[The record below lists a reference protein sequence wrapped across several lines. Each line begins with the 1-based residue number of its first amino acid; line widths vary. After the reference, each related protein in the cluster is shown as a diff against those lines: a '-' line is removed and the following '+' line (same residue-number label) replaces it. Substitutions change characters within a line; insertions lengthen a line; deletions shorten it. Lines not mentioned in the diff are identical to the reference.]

1 MKIYGFCQILP
12 NPNSLKLISAVSLA
26 TRLISSSKSSYF
38 PHFSKS
44 GTMRFLCLSFPPPPF
59 PRAVGPSELLNQV
72 WWFSIL
78 VGCQVEA
85 RMSLINNLSSTHWQE
100 VGNSSSDGRQIVD
113 DKKKNKH
120 TNRKRP
126 RCHNF
131 SPFFLT
137 IQRSGFFLT
146 RRLLRRIS
154 RLLVNQIIAC
164 LKRDF

>member
-1 MKIYGFCQILP
+1 MDFAKFYPTPIL
-12 NPNSLKLISAVSLA
+12 L
-26 TRLISSSKSSYF
+26 SS
-38 PHFSKS
+38 
-44 GTMRFLCLSFPPPPF
+44 FLPF
-59 PRAVGPSELLNQV
+59 PLQPVLFRPPNLRISHTFQNLGQWGSYASPSPPLFPWAEGPSELLNQV